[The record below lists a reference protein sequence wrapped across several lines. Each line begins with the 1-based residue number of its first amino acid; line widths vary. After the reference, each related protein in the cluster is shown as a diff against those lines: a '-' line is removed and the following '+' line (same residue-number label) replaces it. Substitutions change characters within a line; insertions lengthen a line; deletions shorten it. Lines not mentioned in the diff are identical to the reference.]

1 MGAGDIVSDM
11 EMFLGITVITFIA
24 GVGGTGLGGVIG
36 SIFRKSSNRVI
47 SLLLSLTS
55 GVMIAIVCFDL
66 LEESVE
72 ASKMVV
78 DTWGVFIT
86 VVAVFA
92 GVFLVLLLNRIIDK
106 TTERQVAH
114 TADKAH
120 PPVHD
125 DIDELNH
132 VNHYNEH
139 ARKGSQSRDLWTA
152 GIVIAFAIALHNVPE
167 GMSIGASFAIDS
179 QEAIM
184 DGLMLAI
191 LIGLHNI
198 PEGMAV
204 TVPLVA
210 GGMGRLKAVLLTALS
225 GIPMV
230 IGAWLGLWLGDIGHL
245 GLACSLG
252 FASGAM
258 LYVVFGEIIPQAI
271 LMYRSRMPAILVVV
285 GIIAGMCLIYF

>member
-1 MGAGDIVSDM
+1 MDLIL
-11 EMFLGITVITFIA
+11 EITLLTFIA
-24 GVGGTGLGGVIG
+24 GVGGTGIGGLIG

-72 ASKMVV
+72 ASKKLFEL
-78 DTWGVFIT
+78 WGVFIT
-86 VVAVFA
+86 VAAVFI
-92 GVFLVLLLNRIIDK
+92 GVFLVLVLNRLIDK
-106 TTERQVAH
+106 ATEKQVSH
-114 TADKAH
+114 TASDDH
-120 PPVHD
+120 PEVHD

-139 ARKGSQSRDLWTA
+139 ARTGAASKDLWTA
-152 GIVIAFAIALHNVPE
+152 GVVIACAIALHNVPE

-179 QEAIM
+179 PEAVVAAF
-184 DGLMLAI
+184 MLAI

-210 GGMGRLKAVLLTALS
+210 GGMSRAKAVILTALS
-225 GIPMV
+225 GLPMV
-230 IGAWLGLWLGDIGHL
+230 FGALIGLWLGDIGPL

-271 LMYRSRMPAILVVV
+271 LMYRSRVPAIAVVIGMLV
-285 GIIAGMCLIYF
+285 GMCLIYL

>member
-1 MGAGDIVSDM
+1 MYIS
-11 EMFLGITVITFIA
+11 IITFIA
-24 GVGGTGLGGVIG
+24 GVGGTGLGGVAG
-36 SIFRKSSNRVI
+36 SVFRKSSNRVI

-66 LEESVE
+66 LVESVT
-72 ASKMVV
+72 ASRQVF
-78 DTWGVFIT
+78 DFGGVFLTAIS
-86 VVAVFA
+86 VCI
-92 GVFLVLLLNRIIDK
+92 GVFLVLLLNRVIDK
-106 TTERQVAH
+106 ATERQVEH
-114 TADKAH
+114 TADQEH
-120 PPVHD
+120 PQAHD

-139 ARKGSQSRDLWTA
+139 ARQGAESRDLWVA
-152 GIVIAFAIALHNVPE
+152 GVVIACAIALHNVPE

-179 QEAIM
+179 PGAIKA
-184 DGLMLAI
+184 GLMLAV

-210 GGMGRLKAVLLTALS
+210 GGMGRLKAVSLTALS
-225 GIPMV
+225 GLPMV
-230 IGAWLGLWLGDIGHL
+230 IGAWLGLWLGDIGEL

-271 LMYRSRMPAILVVV
+271 LMYRSRIPAILVVV
-285 GIIAGMCLIYF
+285 GMLAGMCLIYL